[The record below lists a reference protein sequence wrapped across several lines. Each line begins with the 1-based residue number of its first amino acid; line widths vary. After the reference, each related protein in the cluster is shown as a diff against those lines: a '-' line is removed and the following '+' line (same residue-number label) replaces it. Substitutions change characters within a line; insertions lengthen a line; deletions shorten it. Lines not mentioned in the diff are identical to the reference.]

1 MTILLVDSDKEA
13 LERETKRMT
22 EQQLAI
28 TASLHSSADDAI
40 KFARYHD
47 VDAVFT
53 RDVLADMTGQEL
65 VERIHRFK
73 PGVKCH
79 ILQKNERVPFDRVLK
94 ISGDRFPFSR
104 IHEGDGVKTGNTKEK
119 TDAIEIENRQ
129 PTEPGCSFQLE
140 KEEGGA
146 LIMTERELRSLGRKE
161 LLEIMIEQGKEM
173 ETCKA
178 KYEKEL
184 EFLNSEHEKD
194 REFLKA
200 EYEKEIATLKKE
212 LEYARKDL
220 SSREIAIDEA
230 GSIAV
235 AALQINKVFEAA
247 QAASQQYLDNIRSLS
262 ERQAGICARR
272 NAENQAEIERRLK
285 ETETKCLEME
295 TACKQKC
302 ETMEAE
308 ARQKSE
314 AYWVE
319 VSRRLQS
326 FYDNQKKKKKL
337 LNFSIPDR
345 PV

>member
-13 LERETKRMT
+13 LERETKRLT

-40 KFARYHD
+40 KFAKYHD

-53 RDVLADMTGQEL
+53 RTVLTEMTGQEL
-65 VERIHRFK
+65 VERIHSFK
-73 PGVKCH
+73 PGVECH
-79 ILQKNERVPFDRVLK
+79 ILSLKEPVPFDRILE
-94 ISGDRFPFSR
+94 ISQGISPGNYTYK
-104 IHEGDGVKTGNTKEK
+104 EAKGNTEEK
-119 TDAIEIENRQ
+119 NKMEIKIRQ
-129 PTEPGCSFQLE
+129 PESGCSLQL
-140 KEEGGA
+140 KQMEGGVH
-146 LIMTERELRSLGRKE
+146 MTERELRSLSRKE

-173 ETCKA
+173 ESCKA
-178 KYEKEL
+178 KYEKDL
-184 EFLNSEHEKD
+184 AFLKSEHEKD
-194 REFLKA
+194 REFLKE
-200 EYEKEIATLKKE
+200 EYEKEIAALKKE
-212 LEYARKDL
+212 LEYTRKDL
-220 SSREIAIDEA
+220 ASREIAINEA

-247 QAASQQYLDNIRSLS
+247 QAASQQYLDNIRSLN
-262 ERQAGICARR
+262 ERQAAICARR
-272 NAENQAEIERRLK
+272 NAENQAEVERQLK
-285 ETETKCLEME
+285 EAETKCLEME

-326 FYDNQKKKKKL
+326 FYENHQELKKL
-337 LNFSIPDR
+337 LNCGIPDK
-345 PV
+345 PI